1 MNIDG
6 FINTIKSLP
15 DNPGVYQYFDKNN
28 KLLYVGKAKNLK
40 KRVKSYFRFNPFRP
54 ADNLSPRIYK
64 MISEAK
70 RLEYIIVQSENDALI
85 LENSLIK
92 QLKPKY
98 NILLRDDKTYPYIY
112 INMDEDF
119 PRAEITRKVIKGKNI
134 KYFGPFSQ
142 GAREILKTIYE
153 EIPLVQSKSCI
164 KGKKACLYHQIG
176 KCLAP
181 CEGKVTKEEY
191 KNLIKKAI
199 KLINNKKS
207 LLKILEKKMQKFAE
221 NMQFEEAAE
230 IRDRIKAIK
239 DAEIYS
245 SVDLA
250 KLKDLDIFVVE
261 IFNKKSIVIRIF
273 VRNGKVVASSHNIIN
288 SQEIPD
294 KNEIYTQ
301 AILEFYSSQ
310 TPFTSNELLVGDDF
324 EEKEWLETVLSQKFN
339 KKIKINL
346 PNKNNKNL
354 INLAKI
360 NALEIIKNQKED
372 TILEE
377 IKILFELQNT
387 PYKIETFDT
396 SHMSGEATVGSMI
409 VWENGKFKKEDYR
422 HYHLEGKDEYSQM
435 RELLT
440 RRAKSFDEI
449 SPPDLWLIDGGAA
462 QLNLA
467 KEIIDSTGA
476 NVDILAISKEKI
488 DAKAH
493 RAKGGAKDRIYYIS
507 AQALSSK
514 FQVEKI
520 NLSESDKRLQFLQ
533 RLRDEAHRFA
543 ITFHRKTKRKKD
555 LELDLLKV
563 KGIGKAKMTKLIN
576 YFGTFENIKKAS
588 FEELKNLLNEKDA
601 KSIKSFFERQK

>member
-1 MNIDG
+1 MID
-6 FINTIKSLP
+6 TIRSLP
-15 DNPGVYQYFDKNN
+15 DKPGVYQYFDENG
-28 KLLYVGKAKNLK
+28 KLLYVGKAKSLK

-70 RLEYIIVQSENDALI
+70 RLEYIVVENENDALI

-112 INMDEDF
+112 VNMDENF
-119 PRAEITRKVIKGKNI
+119 PRLEITRKVIKGKNI
-134 KYFGPFSQ
+134 KYFGPFSS
-142 GAREILKTIYE
+142 GASAILKTIYE

-191 KNLIKKAI
+191 K
-199 KLINNKKS
+199 KLIQKAVKLIHNKNKLLEILNKK
-207 LLKILEKKMQKFAE
+207 MMKFAE
-221 NMQFEEAAE
+221 NLQFEEAAE
-230 IRDRIKAIK
+230 IRDRINAIQ

-245 SVDLA
+245 NVDMV
-250 KLKDLDIFVVE
+250 KLKDIDVFVVE
-261 IFNKKSIVIRIF
+261 IFKNKAVVIRIF
-273 VRNGKVVASSHNIIN
+273 VREGKVVASSHNIIN
-288 SQEIPD
+288 SQVTPE
-294 KNEIYTQ
+294 KSEIYTR
-301 AILEFYSSQ
+301 AILEFYSTE
-310 TPFTSNELLVGDDF
+310 TPFTSNEILVGDDF
-324 EEKEWLETVLSQKFN
+324 EEREWLEEVLSSKFN

-354 INLAKI
+354 IDLAKI

-372 TILEE
+372 TLLDE
-377 IKILFELQNT
+377 IKILFNLQNI
-387 PYKIETFDT
+387 PYKIEVFDT
-396 SHMSGEATVGSMI
+396 SHMQGEATVGSMV

-435 RELLT
+435 NELLT
-440 RRAKSFDEI
+440 RRAKSFDKK
-449 SPPDLWLIDGGAA
+449 SPPDLWLIDGGRA

-467 KEIIDSTGA
+467 KEIIDSSGA
-476 NVDILAISKEKI
+476 NVDVLAISKEKI

-493 RAKGGAKDRIYYIS
+493 RAKGKAKDKVYF
-507 AQALSSK
+507 LSSNGI
-514 FQVEKI
+514 EKI
-520 NLSESDKRLQFLQ
+520 ELSENDKRLQFLQ

-543 ITFHRKTKRKKD
+543 IEFHRKTKRKKD
-555 LELDLLKV
+555 MQIELLKV
-563 KGIGKAKMTKLIN
+563 KGIGKAKMTKLLN
-576 YFGTFENIKKAS
+576 YFGSFENIKNAG
-588 FEELKNLLNEKDA
+588 FNELKTLLNEKDA
-601 KSIKSFFERQK
+601 KNIIDFFQKSR

>member
-1 MNIDG
+1 MKFDLLK
-6 FINTIKSLP
+6 TLKSLP
-15 DNPGVYQYFDKNN
+15 DNPGVYQYFDEND

-64 MISEAK
+64 MIKEAK
-70 RLEYIIVQSENDALI
+70 RLEYIVVENENDALI

-112 INMDEDF
+112 VNMDEDF
-119 PRAEITRKVIKGKNI
+119 PRMEITRKIIKGKNI

-164 KGKKACLYHQIG
+164 KGKKACLYYQIG

-181 CEGKVTKEEY
+181 CEGKITTKEY

-199 KLINNKKS
+199 KLINNKNKI
-207 LLKILEKKMQKFAE
+207 LEILEKKMQKFAQ

-239 DAEIYS
+239 EAEIYS
-245 SVDLA
+245 NVDLA
-250 KLKDLDIFVVE
+250 KLKDLDIFVTE
-261 IFNKKSIVIRIF
+261 IFNKKAVIVRIF

-288 SQEIPD
+288 SQEIPE
-294 KNEIYTQ
+294 KSEIYTQ
-301 AILEFYSSQ
+301 AILEFYSDE
-310 TPFTSNELLVGDDF
+310 TPFTSKEILIGDDF
-324 EEKEWLETVLSQKFN
+324 EEKEWLETLLSQKFN
-339 KKIKINL
+339 KQIKINL

-372 TILEE
+372 TLLQEL
-377 IKILFELQNT
+377 KILFNLQNT

-396 SHMSGEATVGSMI
+396 SHIKGEATVGSMI
-409 VWENGKFKKEDYR
+409 VWENGKLKKEHYR

-435 RELLT
+435 KELLT
-440 RRAKSFDEI
+440 RRAKSFDKI

-493 RAKGGAKDRIYYIS
+493 RAKGKAKDKIYYINTQTLGS
-507 AQALSSK
+507 N

-520 NLSESDKRLQFLQ
+520 NLSESDKKLQFLQ
-533 RLRDEAHRFA
+533 KLRDEAHRFA
-543 ITFHRKTKRKKD
+543 IEFHRKTKRKKD

-563 KGIGKAKMTKLIN
+563 KGIGKAKMTKLLN
-576 YFGTFENIKKAS
+576 YFGSFENIKKAS
-588 FEELKNLLNEKDA
+588 FEELKNLLNEQDA
-601 KSIKSFFERQK
+601 KNITSFFQRQK